1 MSSRVGGTLLR
12 IADLEAG
19 YGDLQVLWSVNLRV
33 DVGECVAV
41 VGANGVGKSTLLKV
55 IAGVLPVM
63 RGAIVFD
70 GTDITAMN
78 AAARVRRGISLVP
91 EGKRLFAGMTV
102 KENLMMGAFARRDSS
117 EVTGD
122 FERVLDLF
130 PTLRGRLDQVAGTMS
145 GGEQQMC
152 SVGRALM
159 GRPRLLLVDELS
171 FGLSPIVA
179 DRLFQAVA
187 AINREGVTIVLVE
200 QDVLAALGQA
210 DRGYVIAGGRVV
222 REGASG
228 DLVADRTIKR
238 NYLGG

>member
-1 MSSRVGGTLLR
+1 MAGTLLR

-19 YGDLQVLWSVNLRV
+19 YGDLQVLWSVNLRI

-63 RGAIVFD
+63 RGAVVFD
-70 GTDITAMN
+70 DTDITTMK

-102 KENLMMGAFARRDSS
+102 GENLMMGAFARADAP
-117 EVTGD
+117 EVAAD
-122 FERVLDLF
+122 FDRVLELF
-130 PTLRGRLDQVAGTMS
+130 PTLRERLDQVAGTMS

-159 GRPRLLLVDELS
+159 SRPRLLLVDELS
-171 FGLSPIVA
+171 FGLSPIMA
-179 DRLFQAVA
+179 DRLFQALA
-187 AINREGVTIVLVE
+187 AINREGMTIVLVE

-222 REGASG
+222 REGTSG
-228 DLVADRTIKR
+228 ELAVDRTIKKS
-238 NYLGG
+238 YLGG